1 MTATIVAASL
11 TLAACDGN
19 IPDTPTTADTAS
31 TAEAPPPA
39 DDAAAPAADTVA
51 PAAEQEN
58 LPAPPASSRDAYA
71 AALAD
76 PAQYFAD
83 IGALDGTF
91 TYDLVDVDGDTEL
104 ELLLRAGKQG
114 PAPVRVLQLVDG
126 TLTATTDY
134 LVDDAAGTYPTVFTA
149 GMQPGLT
156 QYESDG
162 TTLTAT
168 QFELH
173 ANRLVKVYGPEETVV
188 GKPLSGVTLIHWTPT
203 TDAAQ
208 LAELDQPDPLA
219 VPREGSMKQVS
230 DIPELNG
237 QSYRVQFGARDGEGR
252 VPVAYPDLGCT
263 GFLEPVHASA
273 GEEVQDGFRETITE
287 GTCDN
292 GGTWHFAIND
302 SRERATYNAPTGR
315 YHAEGPLNR
324 AG

>member
-19 IPDTPTTADTAS
+19 IPDTTTTADADAPA
-31 TAEAPPPA
+31 AEAPPPA
-39 DDAAAPAADTVA
+39 DDAAVPVA
-51 PAAEQEN
+51 EHDN
-58 LPAPPASSRDAYA
+58 LAAPPPSSRDAYA

-76 PAQYFAD
+76 PAPYFAD
-83 IGALDGTF
+83 INGLDGTF
-91 TYDLVDVDGDTEL
+91 TYDLIDVDGDAEL
-104 ELLLRAGKQG
+104 ELLLRAGKEG
-114 PAPVRVLQLVDG
+114 PSPVRVLQLFDG

-134 LVDDAAGTYPTVFTA
+134 LVDSTDDSYPTVFTA
-149 GMQPGLT
+149 GVQPGLT
-156 QYESDG
+156 QYETDG

-173 ANRLVKVYGPEETVV
+173 GNRLVKAFGPEETVV
-188 GKPLSGVTLIHWTPT
+188 GNPLDDATLIHWAPT
-203 TDAAQ
+203 TDTAQ
-208 LAELDQPDPLA
+208 LAELDQPDPLT

-252 VPVAYPDLGCT
+252 VPVTYPDLGCT
-263 GFLEPVHASA
+263 GFLELVHASA
-273 GEEVQDGFRETITE
+273 GEEIQDGFRETITQ
-287 GTCDN
+287 GSCDN

-315 YHAEGPLNR
+315 YHAEGPLNH